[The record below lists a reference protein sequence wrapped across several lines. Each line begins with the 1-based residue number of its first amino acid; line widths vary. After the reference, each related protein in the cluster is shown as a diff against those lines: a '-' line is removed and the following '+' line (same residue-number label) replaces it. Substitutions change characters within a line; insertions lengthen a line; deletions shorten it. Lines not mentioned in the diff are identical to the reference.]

1 MTTVI
6 NAVPSNVVEVLGSN
20 NSILAVVVVAVI
32 LGLSMN
38 ALGDKA
44 ATIKSLLQNLNDI
57 VQVYM
62 DFLINKVSPIA
73 IFCMLARTFAT
84 YGTEYIRP
92 TLTFMI
98 ATIFI
103 SLALV
108 VTIYPIGIFLL
119 TGLNPFKF
127 AKKIFKVG
135 MFAAAT
141 QSSAATLP
149 LNRKTCM
156 EELGC
161 SKEISS
167 FVLPMGMTI
176 NMNGTTAMHMVAITF
191 IATAAGINITPTQLI
206 TAASPTQKVGGT
218 ASSKLPKVTHAV
230 KMESLLDA
238 FSFDELRDFDRR
250 VREAGVEPEY
260 VVEIK
265 IDGLSCSLEYENG
278 QLVRASTRGDG
289 VVGED
294 VTANVRAIRSI
305 PKTLKDAP
313 EFLEVRGEVY
323 MPHEAFQHLCAEQ
336 ELQGAAPFKNP
347 RNAAAGSLRQKDARI
362 TGSRGLSIF
371 VFNVQQI
378 RGKTLTKH
386 SESLDYLK
394 SLGLPV
400 SPRYHVV
407 HDIEDAIAEIENIGQ
422 NRSKLDFDMD
432 GAVIKV
438 NDFAQREL
446 MGSTNKFPRWAIAFK
461 YPPEVK
467 ETTLRSIEV
476 AVGRTGVLTPTA
488 CFDPVFLAGT
498 TVARATLHNEDFIRQ
513 FGLCIGDTIQV
524 RKAGDI
530 IPEVIGVT
538 HHAEGAEPYTMPTVC
553 PSCGAP
559 VVHLEDEAAL
569 RCVNPECPA
578 QALRNIIHFASR
590 DAMDIEGLGEAVAT
604 QLVEKELVHS
614 AADIYT
620 LTREQLLELD
630 KFKEKSA
637 DNLLQAITAS
647 KQNNLDKLLFGF
659 GIRNI
664 GDKAAALLAEH
675 FGTLQAIREATA
687 EQISQIDGFGGVMA
701 QSVVE
706 FFAKEGTTDLVHRLA
721 DAGVNMQWK
730 GEPKGDKLA
739 GKTLVV
745 TGTLETLSRN
755 EAEALIVKNGGKA
768 SGSVSK
774 KTAYVVAG
782 AAAGSKL
789 TKAQALGVP
798 VLTEQEFLAM
808 LQDAPAEQET
818 T

>member
-1 MTTVI
+1 MTSESAAPLFIFTQ
-6 NAVPSNVVEVLGSN
+6 PEVLWYTIARESRRGALSRVRQE
-20 NSILAVVVVAVI
+20 SETVELEQAKKRVEELRAVI
-32 LGLSMN
+32 EKNNRLYYDQDAPELEDFEYD
-38 ALGDKA
+38 ALMRE
-44 ATIKSLLQNLNDI
+44 L
-57 VQVYM
+57 
-62 DFLINKVSPIA
+62 
-73 IFCMLARTFAT
+73 R
-84 YGTEYIRP
+84 
-92 TLTFMI
+92 
-98 ATIFI
+98 
-103 SLALV
+103 ALENQF
-108 VTIYPIGIFLL
+108 PQLL
-119 TGLNPFKF
+119 T
-127 AKKIFKVG
+127 
-135 MFAAAT
+135 
-141 QSSAATLP
+141 
-149 LNRKTCM
+149 
-156 EELGC
+156 ED
-161 SKEISS
+161 
-167 FVLPMGMTI
+167 
-176 NMNGTTAMHMVAITF
+176 
-191 IATAAGINITPTQLI
+191 
-206 TAASPTQKVGGT
+206 SPTQKVGGT
-218 ASSKLPKVTHAV
+218 ASSKLPKVTHSV

-238 FSFDELRDFDRR
+238 FSYDELRDFDRR
-250 VREAGVEPEY
+250 VRDAGIEPEY

-278 QLVRASTRGDG
+278 ELVRASTRGDG

-294 VTANVRAIRSI
+294 VTANVRAIKKI
-305 PKTLKDAP
+305 PKKLKNAP

-347 RNAAAGSLRQKDARI
+347 RNAAAGSLRQKDAKI

-371 VFNVQQI
+371 IFNVQQV
-378 RGKTLTKH
+378 RGKELTTH
-386 SESLDYLK
+386 AESLDYLK

-400 SPRYHVV
+400 SPRYHIV
-407 HDIEDAIAEIENIGQ
+407 HDIEDAIKEIEQIGQ

-438 NDFAQREL
+438 NHFAQRDL

-530 IPEVIGVT
+530 IPEVIGVVC
-538 HHAEGAEPYTMPTVC
+538 HPEDAVPYQMPKVC

-578 QALRNIIHFASR
+578 QSLRNIIHFASR
-590 DAMDIEGLGEAVAT
+590 DAMDIDGLGTAVAT
-604 QLVEKELVHS
+604 QLVEKGLVHTVS
-614 AADIYT
+614 DLYDLT
-620 LTREQLLELD
+620 LEQLLTLE
-630 KFKEKSA
+630 KFKEKKA
-637 DNLLQAITAS
+637 TNLLHAIENS

-675 FGTLQAIREATA
+675 FGTLEAIREADI
-687 EQISQIDGFGGVMA
+687 EKISEIDGFGGVMG

-706 FFAKEGTTDLVHRLA
+706 FFAKDGTTDLIRRLA
-721 DAGVNMQWK
+721 DAGVNMTWK

-739 GKTLVV
+739 GMTLVV

-782 AAAGSKL
+782 TAAGSKL

-798 VLTEQEFLAM
+798 VLTEEEFLAM
-808 LQDAPAEQET
+808 LRDEPEA
-818 T
+818 

>member
-1 MTTVI
+1 MTSESAAPLFIFTQ
-6 NAVPSNVVEVLGSN
+6 PEVLWYTIARESRRGALSRVRQE
-20 NSILAVVVVAVI
+20 SGTVELEQAKKRVEELRAVI
-32 LGLSMN
+32 EKNNRLYYDQDAPELEDFEYD
-38 ALGDKA
+38 ALTRELKELEA
-44 ATIKSLLQNLNDI
+44 Q
-57 VQVYM
+57 Y
-62 DFLINKVSPIA
+62 P
-73 IFCMLARTFAT
+73 
-84 YGTEYIRP
+84 E
-92 TLTFMI
+92 
-98 ATIFI
+98 
-103 SLALV
+103 LV
-108 VTIYPIGIFLL
+108 
-119 TGLNPFKF
+119 
-127 AKKIFKVG
+127 
-135 MFAAAT
+135 
-141 QSSAATLP
+141 
-149 LNRKTCM
+149 
-156 EELGC
+156 
-161 SKEISS
+161 
-167 FVLPMGMTI
+167 
-176 NMNGTTAMHMVAITF
+176 
-191 IATAAGINITPTQLI
+191 TP
-206 TAASPTQKVGGT
+206 ASPTQHVGGT
-218 ASSKLPKVTHAV
+218 PSGRFAKVTHAV

-238 FSFDELRDFDRR
+238 FSYDELRDFDRR
-250 VREAGVEPEY
+250 VRDAGIEPEY

-278 QLVRASTRGDG
+278 ELVRASTRGDG

-294 VTANVRAIRSI
+294 VTANVRAIKKI
-305 PKTLKDAP
+305 PKKLKNAP

-347 RNAAAGSLRQKDARI
+347 RNAAAGSLRQKDAKI

-371 VFNVQQI
+371 VFNVQQV
-378 RGKTLTKH
+378 RGKELTTH
-386 SESLDYLK
+386 AESLDYLK

-400 SPRYHVV
+400 SPRYHIV
-407 HDIEDAIAEIENIGQ
+407 HDIEDAIKEIGQ

-438 NDFAQREL
+438 NDFAQRDL

-530 IPEVIGVT
+530 IPEVIGVL
-538 HHAEGAEPYTMPTVC
+538 HHPENAEPYQMPTVC

-578 QALRNIIHFASR
+578 QSLRNIIHFASR
-590 DAMDIEGLGEAVAT
+590 DAMDIDGLGTAVAT
-604 QLVEKELVHS
+604 QLVEKGLVHS
-614 AADIYT
+614 AADLYDLT
-620 LTREQLLELD
+620 LEQLLTLE

-637 DNLLQAITAS
+637 TNLLHAIENS

-675 FGTLQAIREATA
+675 FGTLEAIREADI
-687 EQISQIDGFGGVMA
+687 EKISEIDGFGGVMG

-706 FFAKEGTTDLVHRLA
+706 FFAKDGTTDLIHRLA
-721 DAGVNMQWK
+721 DAGVNMTWK

-739 GKTLVV
+739 GMTLVV

-782 AAAGSKL
+782 TAAGSKL

-798 VLTEQEFLAM
+798 VLTEEEFLAM
-808 LQDAPAEQET
+808 LRDEPEA
-818 T
+818 

>member
-1 MTTVI
+1 MELEQ
-6 NAVPSNVVEVLGSN
+6 ARKRAAELR
-20 NSILAVVVVAVI
+20 AVI
-32 LGLSMN
+32 EKNNRLYYDQDAPELEDYEYDQ
-38 ALGDKA
+38 LTRELK
-44 ATIKSLLQNLNDI
+44 TIEAQFP
-57 VQVYM
+57 Q
-62 DFLINKVSPIA
+62 
-73 IFCMLARTFAT
+73 
-84 YGTEYIRP
+84 
-92 TLTFMI
+92 
-98 ATIFI
+98 
-103 SLALV
+103 LV
-108 VTIYPIGIFLL
+108 
-119 TGLNPFKF
+119 
-127 AKKIFKVG
+127 
-135 MFAAAT
+135 
-141 QSSAATLP
+141 
-149 LNRKTCM
+149 
-156 EELGC
+156 
-161 SKEISS
+161 
-167 FVLPMGMTI
+167 
-176 NMNGTTAMHMVAITF
+176 
-191 IATAAGINITPTQLI
+191 TPD
-206 TAASPTQKVGGT
+206 SPTQHVGGT
-218 ASSKLPKVTHAV
+218 PSGKFSKVAHAV
-230 KMESLLDA
+230 KMESLQDA
-238 FSFDELRDFDRR
+238 FSLDELREFDQR
-250 VREAGVEPEY
+250 VREAGVTPEY

-265 IDGLSCSLEYENG
+265 IDGLSVSLEYRNG
-278 QLVRASTRGDG
+278 RLTRGSTRGDG
-289 VVGED
+289 LVGED
-294 VTANVRAIRSI
+294 VTENLATIKSI
-305 PKTLKDAP
+305 PKEIPNAP

-323 MPHEAFQHLCAEQ
+323 MPHAAFFALKEQQ
-336 ELQGAAPFKNP
+336 ELEDKTPFKNP
-347 RNAAAGSLRQKDARI
+347 RNAAAGSLRQKDAKI
-362 TGSRGLSIF
+362 TAARGLSIF
-371 VFNVQQI
+371 VFNLQQVE
-378 RGKTLTKH
+378 GKTFTTH
-386 SESLDYLK
+386 SETLDYIK
-394 SLGLPV
+394 SLGFPV
-400 SPRYHVV
+400 SPRYNVYTN
-407 HDIEDAIAEIENIGQ
+407 IEDAIAEIQRIGEA
-422 NRSKLDFDMD
+422 RGTLDFDMD

-438 NDFAQREL
+438 NDLTARQAL
-446 MGSTNKFPRWAIAFK
+446 GSTNKFPRWAIAFK

-538 HHAEGAEPYTMPTVC
+538 HHAEDAEPYTMPTVC

>member
-1 MTTVI
+1 MELEQAKKRVEELRTVI
-6 NAVPSNVVEVLGSN
+6 EKN
-20 NSILAVVVVAVI
+20 NRLYYDQDAPE
-32 LGLSMN
+32 LEDFEYD
-38 ALGDKA
+38 ALTRELKELEA
-44 ATIKSLLQNLNDI
+44 Q
-57 VQVYM
+57 
-62 DFLINKVSPIA
+62 FP
-73 IFCMLARTFAT
+73 
-84 YGTEYIRP
+84 E
-92 TLTFMI
+92 
-98 ATIFI
+98 
-103 SLALV
+103 LV
-108 VTIYPIGIFLL
+108 
-119 TGLNPFKF
+119 
-127 AKKIFKVG
+127 
-135 MFAAAT
+135 
-141 QSSAATLP
+141 
-149 LNRKTCM
+149 
-156 EELGC
+156 
-161 SKEISS
+161 
-167 FVLPMGMTI
+167 
-176 NMNGTTAMHMVAITF
+176 
-191 IATAAGINITPTQLI
+191 TPT
-206 TAASPTQKVGGT
+206 SPTQHVGGT
-218 ASSKLPKVTHAV
+218 PSGRFAKVTHAV

-238 FSFDELRDFDRR
+238 FSFEELRDFDRR

-278 QLVRASTRGDG
+278 MLVRASTRGDG

-294 VTANVRAIRSI
+294 VTANVKAIKRI
-305 PKTLKDAP
+305 PKQLKNAP

-323 MPHEAFQHLCAEQ
+323 MPHEAFRHLCAEQ

-347 RNAAAGSLRQKDARI
+347 RNAAAGSLRQKDAKI

-378 RGKTLTKH
+378 SGKELTTH
-386 SESLDYLK
+386 AESLDYLK

-407 HDIEDAIAEIENIGQ
+407 HDIETAIAEIEQIGQ
-422 NRSKLDFDMD
+422 SRSTLDFDMD

-438 NDFAQREL
+438 NDFAQRDR
-446 MGSTNKFPRWAIAFK
+446 MGSTNNFPRWAIAFK
-461 YPPEVK
+461 YPPEIK

-513 FGLCIGDTIQV
+513 LGLCIGDTIQV

-538 HHAEGAEPYTMPTVC
+538 RHEAEAQPYQMPEVC

-578 QALRNIIHFASR
+578 QSLRNIIHFASR
-590 DAMDIEGLGEAVAT
+590 DAMDIDGLGAAVAA
-604 QLVEKELVHS
+604 QLVEKGLVHS
-614 AADIYT
+614 AADLYDLT
-620 LTREQLLELD
+620 LEQLLTLE

-637 DNLLQAITAS
+637 TNLLQAIENS

-675 FGTLQAIREATA
+675 FGSLEAIREAT
-687 EQISQIDGFGGVMA
+687 EGQISEIDGFGGVMA
-701 QSVVE
+701 QSVTE
-706 FFAKEGTTDLVHRLA
+706 FFAKDGTTDLIHRLA
-721 DAGVNMQWK
+721 DAGLNMQWK

-782 AAAGSKL
+782 TAAGSKL
-789 TKAQALGVP
+789 TKAQALGIP
-798 VLTEQEFLAM
+798 VLTEEEFLAM
-808 LQDAPAEQET
+808 LRDDEPTPEA
-818 T
+818 

>member
-1 MTTVI
+1 MTSESAAPLFIFTQ
-6 NAVPSNVVEVLGSN
+6 PEVLWYTIAKESRRGALSRVRQE
-20 NSILAVVVVAVI
+20 SGTVELEQAKKRVEELRAVI
-32 LGLSMN
+32 EKNNRLYYDQDAPELEDFEYD
-38 ALGDKA
+38 ALMRE
-44 ATIKSLLQNLNDI
+44 L
-57 VQVYM
+57 
-62 DFLINKVSPIA
+62 
-73 IFCMLARTFAT
+73 R
-84 YGTEYIRP
+84 
-92 TLTFMI
+92 
-98 ATIFI
+98 
-103 SLALV
+103 ALENQF
-108 VTIYPIGIFLL
+108 PQLL
-119 TGLNPFKF
+119 T
-127 AKKIFKVG
+127 
-135 MFAAAT
+135 
-141 QSSAATLP
+141 
-149 LNRKTCM
+149 
-156 EELGC
+156 ED
-161 SKEISS
+161 
-167 FVLPMGMTI
+167 
-176 NMNGTTAMHMVAITF
+176 
-191 IATAAGINITPTQLI
+191 
-206 TAASPTQKVGGT
+206 SPTQKVGGT
-218 ASSKLPKVTHAV
+218 ASSKLPKVTHSV

-238 FSFDELRDFDRR
+238 FSYDELRDFDRR
-250 VREAGVEPEY
+250 VRDAGIEPEY

-278 QLVRASTRGDG
+278 ELVRASTRGDG

-294 VTANVRAIRSI
+294 VTANVRAIKKI
-305 PKTLKDAP
+305 PKKLKNAP

-347 RNAAAGSLRQKDARI
+347 RNAAAGSLRQKDAKI

-371 VFNVQQI
+371 VFNVQQV
-378 RGKTLTKH
+378 RGKELTTH
-386 SESLDYLK
+386 AESLDYLK

-400 SPRYHVV
+400 SPRYHIV
-407 HDIEDAIAEIENIGQ
+407 HDIEDAIKEIEQIGQ

-438 NDFAQREL
+438 NHFAQRDL

-530 IPEVIGVT
+530 IPEVIGVV
-538 HHAEGAEPYTMPTVC
+538 HHPENAEPYRMPTTC

-578 QALRNIIHFASR
+578 QSLRNIIHFASR
-590 DAMDIEGLGEAVAT
+590 DAMDIDGLGTAVAT
-604 QLVEKELVHS
+604 QLVEKGLVHTVS
-614 AADIYT
+614 DLYDLT
-620 LTREQLLELD
+620 LEQLLTLE
-630 KFKEKSA
+630 KFKEKKA
-637 DNLLQAITAS
+637 TNLLHAIENS

-675 FGTLQAIREATA
+675 FGTLEAIREADI
-687 EQISQIDGFGGVMA
+687 EKISEIDGFGGVMG

-706 FFAKEGTTDLVHRLA
+706 FFAKDGTTDLIRRLA
-721 DAGVNMQWK
+721 DAGVNMTWK

-739 GKTLVV
+739 GMTLVV

-782 AAAGSKL
+782 TAAGSKL

-798 VLTEQEFLAM
+798 VLTEEEFLAM
-808 LQDAPAEQET
+808 LRDEPEA
-818 T
+818 

>member
-1 MTTVI
+1 MELEQ
-6 NAVPSNVVEVLGSN
+6 AKKRVEELR
-20 NSILAVVVVAVI
+20 AVI
-32 LGLSMN
+32 EKNNRLYYDQDAPELEDFEYD
-38 ALGDKA
+38 ALMRE
-44 ATIKSLLQNLNDI
+44 L
-57 VQVYM
+57 
-62 DFLINKVSPIA
+62 
-73 IFCMLARTFAT
+73 R
-84 YGTEYIRP
+84 
-92 TLTFMI
+92 
-98 ATIFI
+98 
-103 SLALV
+103 ALENQF
-108 VTIYPIGIFLL
+108 PQLL
-119 TGLNPFKF
+119 T
-127 AKKIFKVG
+127 
-135 MFAAAT
+135 
-141 QSSAATLP
+141 
-149 LNRKTCM
+149 
-156 EELGC
+156 ED
-161 SKEISS
+161 
-167 FVLPMGMTI
+167 
-176 NMNGTTAMHMVAITF
+176 
-191 IATAAGINITPTQLI
+191 
-206 TAASPTQKVGGT
+206 SPTQKVGGT
-218 ASSKLPKVTHAV
+218 ASSKLPKVTHSV

-238 FSFDELRDFDRR
+238 FSYDELRDFDRR
-250 VREAGVEPEY
+250 VRDAGIEPEY

-278 QLVRASTRGDG
+278 ELVRASTRGDG

-294 VTANVRAIRSI
+294 VTANVRAIKKI
-305 PKTLKDAP
+305 PKKLKNAP

-347 RNAAAGSLRQKDARI
+347 RNAAAGSLRQKDAKI

-371 VFNVQQI
+371 IFNVQQV
-378 RGKTLTKH
+378 RGKELTTH
-386 SESLDYLK
+386 AESLDYLK

-400 SPRYHVV
+400 SPRYHIV
-407 HDIEDAIAEIENIGQ
+407 HDIEDAIKEIEQIGQ

-438 NDFAQREL
+438 NHFAQRDL

-530 IPEVIGVT
+530 IPEVIGVVC
-538 HHAEGAEPYTMPTVC
+538 HPEDAVPYQMPKVC

-578 QALRNIIHFASR
+578 QSLRNIIHFASR
-590 DAMDIEGLGEAVAT
+590 DAMDIDGLGTAVAT
-604 QLVEKELVHS
+604 QLVEKGLVHTVS
-614 AADIYT
+614 DLYDLT
-620 LTREQLLELD
+620 LEQLLTLE
-630 KFKEKSA
+630 KFKEKKA
-637 DNLLQAITAS
+637 TNLLHAIENS

-675 FGTLQAIREATA
+675 FGTLEAIREADI
-687 EQISQIDGFGGVMA
+687 EKISEIDGFGGVMG

-706 FFAKEGTTDLVHRLA
+706 FFAKDGTTDLIRRLA
-721 DAGVNMQWK
+721 DAGVNMTWK

-739 GKTLVV
+739 GMTLVV

-782 AAAGSKL
+782 TAAGSKL

-798 VLTEQEFLAM
+798 VLTEEEFLTM
-808 LQDAPAEQET
+808 LRDEPEA
-818 T
+818 

>member
-1 MTTVI
+1 MELEQ
-6 NAVPSNVVEVLGSN
+6 AQKRVEELR
-20 NSILAVVVVAVI
+20 AVI
-32 LGLSMN
+32 EKNNRLYYDQDAPELEDYQYD
-38 ALGDKA
+38 ALTRELRELEA
-44 ATIKSLLQNLNDI
+44 AFPQL
-57 VQVYM
+57 
-62 DFLINKVSPIA
+62 VSE
-73 IFCMLARTFAT
+73 T
-84 YGTEYIRP
+84 
-92 TLTFMI
+92 
-98 ATIFI
+98 
-103 SLALV
+103 
-108 VTIYPIGIFLL
+108 
-119 TGLNPFKF
+119 
-127 AKKIFKVG
+127 
-135 MFAAAT
+135 
-141 QSSAATLP
+141 
-149 LNRKTCM
+149 
-156 EELGC
+156 
-161 SKEISS
+161 
-167 FVLPMGMTI
+167 
-176 NMNGTTAMHMVAITF
+176 
-191 IATAAGINITPTQLI
+191 
-206 TAASPTQKVGGT
+206 SPTQHVGGT
-218 ASSKLPKVTHAV
+218 ASSRFAKVPHAV

-238 FSFDELRDFDRR
+238 FSYEELRDFDRR
-250 VREAGVEPEY
+250 VRDAGIQPEY

-278 QLVRASTRGDG
+278 TLVRASTRGDG
-289 VVGED
+289 LVGED
-294 VTANVRAIRSI
+294 VTANVMAIRRV
-305 PKTLKDAP
+305 PKQLKDAP
-313 EFLEVRGEVY
+313 EYLEVRGEVY
-323 MPHEAFQHLCAEQ
+323 MPHQAFQKLCAEQ

-347 RNAAAGSLRQKDARI
+347 RNAAAGSLRQKDAKV
-362 TGSRGLSIF
+362 TAGRGLSIF

-378 RGKTLTKH
+378 RGKTLSSH
-386 SESLDYLK
+386 AESLDYLK

-407 HDIEDAIAEIENIGQ
+407 RDIEDAIQEIEQIGQ
-422 NRSKLDFDMD
+422 NRAKLDFDMD

-438 NDFAQREL
+438 NAFDQRGL
-446 MGSTNKFPRWAIAFK
+446 LGSTNKFPRWAIAFK

-498 TVARATLHNEDFIRQ
+498 TVGRATLHNEDFIRQ
-513 FGLCIGDTIQV
+513 LGLCIGDTIQV

-530 IPEVIGVT
+530 IPEVIAVT
-538 HHAEGAEPYTMPTVC
+538 AHAQDAQPYQMPAVC

-590 DAMDIEGLGEAVAT
+590 DAMDIDGLGTAVAT
-604 QLVEKELVHS
+604 QLVSKGMVHS
-614 AADIYT
+614 AADLYT
-620 LTREQLLELD
+620 LTLEQLLTLD

-637 DNLLQAITAS
+637 TNLLQAIQHS

-675 FGTLQAIREATA
+675 FGSMQAIREATA
-687 EQISQIDGFGGVMA
+687 EQIGEIDGFGGVMA
-701 QSVVE
+701 QSVLE
-706 FFAKEGTTDLVHRLA
+706 FFAKEGTADLVHRLA
-721 DAGVNMQWK
+721 DCGVNMQWK

-745 TGTLETLSRN
+745 TGTLETLSRS

-774 KTAYVVAG
+774 KTSYVVAG

-808 LQDAPAEQET
+808 LE
-818 T
+818 

>member
-1 MTTVI
+1 MELEQ
-6 NAVPSNVVEVLGSN
+6 AKKRVEELR
-20 NSILAVVVVAVI
+20 AVI
-32 LGLSMN
+32 EKNNRLYYDQDTPELEDFEYD
-38 ALGDKA
+38 ALTRELKELEA
-44 ATIKSLLQNLNDI
+44 Q
-57 VQVYM
+57 Y
-62 DFLINKVSPIA
+62 P
-73 IFCMLARTFAT
+73 
-84 YGTEYIRP
+84 E
-92 TLTFMI
+92 
-98 ATIFI
+98 
-103 SLALV
+103 LV
-108 VTIYPIGIFLL
+108 
-119 TGLNPFKF
+119 
-127 AKKIFKVG
+127 
-135 MFAAAT
+135 
-141 QSSAATLP
+141 
-149 LNRKTCM
+149 
-156 EELGC
+156 
-161 SKEISS
+161 
-167 FVLPMGMTI
+167 
-176 NMNGTTAMHMVAITF
+176 
-191 IATAAGINITPTQLI
+191 TP
-206 TAASPTQKVGGT
+206 ASPTQHVGGT
-218 ASSKLPKVTHAV
+218 PSGRFAKVTHAV

-238 FSFDELRDFDRR
+238 FSYDELRDFDRR
-250 VREAGVEPEY
+250 VRDAGIEPEY

-278 QLVRASTRGDG
+278 ELVRASTRGDG

-294 VTANVRAIRSI
+294 VTANVRAIKKI
-305 PKTLKDAP
+305 PKKLKNAP

-347 RNAAAGSLRQKDARI
+347 RNAAAGSLRQKDAKI

-371 VFNVQQI
+371 VFNVQQV
-378 RGKTLTKH
+378 RGKELTTH
-386 SESLDYLK
+386 AESLDYLK

-400 SPRYHVV
+400 SPRYRIV
-407 HDIEDAIAEIENIGQ
+407 HDIEDAIKEIEQIGQ

-438 NDFAQREL
+438 NDFAQRDL

-530 IPEVIGVT
+530 IPEVIGVV
-538 HHAEGAEPYTMPTVC
+538 HHPENAEPYQMPTAC

-578 QALRNIIHFASR
+578 QSLRNIIHFASR
-590 DAMDIEGLGEAVAT
+590 DAMDIDGLGTAVAT
-604 QLVEKELVHS
+604 QLVEKCLVHS
-614 AADIYT
+614 AADLYDLT
-620 LTREQLLELD
+620 LEQLLTLE

-637 DNLLQAITAS
+637 ANLLHAIENS

-675 FGTLQAIREATA
+675 FGTLEAIREADI
-687 EQISQIDGFGGVMA
+687 EKISEIDGFGGVMG

-706 FFAKEGTTDLVHRLA
+706 FFAKDGTTDLIHRLA
-721 DAGVNMQWK
+721 DAGVNMTWK

-739 GKTLVV
+739 GMTLVV

-782 AAAGSKL
+782 TAAGSKL

-798 VLTEQEFLAM
+798 VLTEEEFLAM
-808 LQDAPAEQET
+808 LRDEPEA
-818 T
+818 

>member
-1 MTTVI
+1 MKELE
-6 NAVPSNVVEVLGSN
+6 AQYPE
-20 NSILAVVVVAVI
+20 
-32 LGLSMN
+32 
-38 ALGDKA
+38 
-44 ATIKSLLQNLNDI
+44 
-57 VQVYM
+57 
-62 DFLINKVSPIA
+62 
-73 IFCMLARTFAT
+73 
-84 YGTEYIRP
+84 
-92 TLTFMI
+92 
-98 ATIFI
+98 
-103 SLALV
+103 LV
-108 VTIYPIGIFLL
+108 
-119 TGLNPFKF
+119 
-127 AKKIFKVG
+127 
-135 MFAAAT
+135 
-141 QSSAATLP
+141 
-149 LNRKTCM
+149 
-156 EELGC
+156 
-161 SKEISS
+161 
-167 FVLPMGMTI
+167 
-176 NMNGTTAMHMVAITF
+176 
-191 IATAAGINITPTQLI
+191 TP
-206 TAASPTQKVGGT
+206 ASPTQHVGGT
-218 ASSKLPKVTHAV
+218 PSGRFVKVTHAV

-238 FSFDELRDFDRR
+238 FSYDELRDFDRR
-250 VREAGVEPEY
+250 VRDAGIEPEY

-278 QLVRASTRGDG
+278 ELVRASTRGDG

-294 VTANVRAIRSI
+294 VTANVRAIKKI
-305 PKTLKDAP
+305 PKKLKNAP

-347 RNAAAGSLRQKDARI
+347 RNAAAGSLRQKDAKI

-371 VFNVQQI
+371 VFNVQQV
-378 RGKTLTKH
+378 RGKELTTH
-386 SESLDYLK
+386 AESLDYLK

-400 SPRYHVV
+400 SPRYHIV
-407 HDIEDAIAEIENIGQ
+407 HDIEDAIKEIEQIGQ

-438 NDFAQREL
+438 NHFAQRDR

-467 ETTLRSIEV
+467 ETILRSIEV

-530 IPEVIGVT
+530 IPEVIGVV
-538 HHAEGAEPYTMPTVC
+538 HHPENAEPYRMPTAC

-578 QALRNIIHFASR
+578 QSLRNIIHFASR
-590 DAMDIEGLGEAVAT
+590 DAMDIDGLGTAVAT
-604 QLVEKELVHS
+604 QLVEKDLVHS
-614 AADIYT
+614 AADLYDLT
-620 LTREQLLELD
+620 LEQLLTLE

-637 DNLLQAITAS
+637 TNLLHAIENS

-675 FGTLQAIREATA
+675 FGTLEAIREADI
-687 EQISQIDGFGGVMA
+687 EKISEIDGFGGVMG

-706 FFAKEGTTDLVHRLA
+706 FFAKDGTTDLIHRLA
-721 DAGVNMQWK
+721 DAGVNMTWK

-739 GKTLVV
+739 GMTLVV

-782 AAAGSKL
+782 TAAGSKL

-798 VLTEQEFLAM
+798 VLTEEEFLAM
-808 LQDAPAEQET
+808 LRDEPEA
-818 T
+818 